1 MEGTIIGRYR
11 LIRKLGAGGMAEVF
25 VAKHELMDCYAA
37 VKLLLPEMS
46 ARDGIVK
53 RFFQEAQAAACIE
66 HPGIVHVFDVGYAPG
81 GRAYLAME
89 LLSGETL
96 GRRLKRQ
103 QRLSLDET
111 GVIIRQLAGVIGA
124 AHQRGIIHRDLK
136 PDNIFLVRDPE
147 IQHGER
153 VKVLDFGLA
162 KLLESSVST
171 AGLTA
176 QDVVFGTP
184 GYMAPEQCR
193 SSANVDARTDLYAI
207 GCVFYAC
214 LCGRPPFG
222 NGGLD
227 VLMAHIGQSP
237 VAPRWHATT
246 IPPAIDALILRLLEK
261 DPANRL
267 PSCEALI
274 AELDHAN
281 HDTTD
286 ARKGN
291 GSKRSGEPVLNDD
304 GMTIRD
310 EFLPEDAFML
320 MEDPK
325 SWARHGTAS
334 DRPRLPGLPPPP
346 EFPTLRPMSETRP
359 IRLQGRPATDEA
371 ERLGAQPALMLMAL
385 PPAMADESRS
395 TEQCRTETAEDNS
408 TSRGSMP
415 TIGNGELEG
424 YPRRNSGRRIWWSL
438 AGVSLLSG
446 LMAVWVLQ
454 IAKKQAAELV
464 PAAHGPVIDGG
475 QPIDSTPQ
483 GRASAA
489 SPEIEPNSAEINEL
503 IEQAENSVSEQ
514 AWDAALSTLR
524 EARQHSSMNKQL
536 LVHVRELEQEVY
548 VEQRSQSAV
557 EQLRALRGRN
567 QVAEIVETFK
577 QIPND
582 SVYHADA
589 LALYEATRAEW
600 HTEARQRAQ
609 QLSRLGDCKALAAL
623 VADAARLFPEVQGE
637 LEIQSTTC
645 VKTSSHE
652 ARKPMIAS
660 ERHALR
666 MQILADAKK
675 AYEANNIALASAL
688 CRDAWKMAAGD
699 GNAAAFCGIVACKLK
714 NAQAAERYYVHTSQP
729 QHRGWIAQTC
739 LKEGIDLQK

>member
-11 LIRKLGAGGMAEVF
+11 LIRKLGAGGMAEVY

-46 ARDGIVK
+46 IRDGIVK

-111 GVIIRQLAGVIGA
+111 MVIIRQLAGVVGA

-136 PDNIFLVRDPE
+136 PDNLFLVRDPE

-162 KLLESSVST
+162 KLVESSVPT

-176 QDVVFGTP
+176 QDAVFGTP

-193 SSANVDARTDLYAI
+193 SSANVDARADLYAV

-237 VAPRWHATT
+237 VAPRLHATT
-246 IPPAIDALILRLLEK
+246 IPPAINALILRLLEK

-274 AELDHAN
+274 AELDHAM
-281 HDTTD
+281 D

-291 GSKRSGEPVLNDD
+291 GSKPSSEPVVNDD
-304 GMTIRD
+304 GLTIRD

-320 MEDPK
+320 VEDHK
-325 SWARHGTAS
+325 SLARHGTAS
-334 DRPRLPGLPPPP
+334 DRLRLPGLPPPP
-346 EFPTLRPMSETRP
+346 KAPTLLPMSETRL
-359 IRLQGRPATDEA
+359 IRLPGRPATDGT
-371 ERLGAQPALMLMAL
+371 ERLGARPALMLMAL
-385 PPAMADESRS
+385 PPAMVDESCS
-395 TEQCRTETAEDNS
+395 TEQQRTEAAEDNS

-424 YPRRNSGRRIWWSL
+424 HLRRNSGRRILWSL
-438 AGVSLLSG
+438 AGASLLGG
-446 LMAVWVLQ
+446 LMAAWVFQ
-454 IAKKQAAELV
+454 VAKKEQAAELV
-464 PAAHGPVIDGG
+464 PAVPGSAIDGG
-475 QPIDSTPQ
+475 QPADSTPQ
-483 GRASAA
+483 ERVSAA
-489 SPEIEPNSAEINEL
+489 SLKIEPDRAEIRKL
-503 IEQAENSVSEQ
+503 IEQAENLMLKQ
-514 AWDAALSTLR
+514 AWNAALSILR
-524 EARQHSSMNKQL
+524 QAWQHGGMTEHL
-536 LVHVRELEQEVY
+536 LGPTRELKQE
-548 VEQRSQSAV
+548 A
-557 EQLRALRGRN
+557 
-567 QVAEIVETFK
+567 
-577 QIPND
+577 
-582 SVYHADA
+582 HADQ
-589 LALYEATRAEW
+589 RAER
-600 HTEARQRAQ
+600 HTEVRQRAQ
-609 QLSRLGDCKALAAL
+609 QLLRLGDCEALAAL
-623 VADAARLFPEVQGE
+623 AEDAGRRFPELQGE
-637 LEIQSTTC
+637 LEMQSATC
-645 VKTSSHE
+645 VKTSSQE
-652 ARKPMIAS
+652 AKTAMSAG
-660 ERHALR
+660 ERNALKK
-666 MQILADAKK
+666 QIFSDAKK
-675 AYEANNIALASAL
+675 AYKANNIALASAL
-688 CRDAWKMAAGD
+688 CHDAWKVLAGD
-699 GNAAAFCGIVACKLK
+699 ESVAAFCGIIACKLK
-714 NAQAAERYYVHTSQP
+714 NTQAAERYYVHTSQL

-739 LKEGIDLQK
+739 LKEGIDVQD